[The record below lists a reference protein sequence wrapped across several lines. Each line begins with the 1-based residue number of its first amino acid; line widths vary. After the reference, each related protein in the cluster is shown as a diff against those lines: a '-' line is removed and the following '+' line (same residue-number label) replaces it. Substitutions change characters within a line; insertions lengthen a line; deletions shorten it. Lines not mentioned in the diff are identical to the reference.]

1 MFSTF
6 HYLLLTY
13 WIEQACTSN
22 MQVPKFEVVYLGDDW
37 KNIIINVDVSLED
50 VSYGYYS
57 QYYPEL
63 FIHHLS
69 FTRSEN
75 NLNIFIR
82 VYYKNDF
89 CNPFTLPW
97 LHERIIYILHI

>member
-1 MFSTF
+1 MSSTF

-50 VSYGYYS
+50 VSYGHYS
-57 QYYPEL
+57 QYYPKL

-69 FTRSEN
+69 FNS
-75 NLNIFIR
+75 
-82 VYYKNDF
+82 
-89 CNPFTLPW
+89 
-97 LHERIIYILHI
+97 